1 MEVGGPMYFKA
12 CRTLMGQEMGVAW
25 DRSIRTLAVQIAIL
39 LTLKNKLLL
48 MILEI
53 ERTQRIKE
61 R

>member
-1 MEVGGPMYFKA
+1 MSDSDGTGHVGG
-12 CRTLMGQEMGVAW
+12 LGQKDKDFGF
-25 DRSIRTLAVQIAIL
+25 AIL
-39 LTLKNKLLL
+39 LTLKNKLIL